1 MAQYKILVVDNSPV
15 LLKLV
20 ATFLQE
26 AGHATHT
33 ANNGLEAYDAL
44 SRFQPDIV
52 VSDLVMPEIDGVSL
66 CRLIRNNPRYQH
78 LYLIILSGI
87 AIEDAVHLGQ
97 IDADVTIAKG
107 PAATIRRHLLEAIA
121 CFERGERRCPGLW
134 NAEGLWS
141 REITRELLA
150 LRRHSEV
157 VLDGIR
163 EGVVELNRFGRIIT
177 INPSAVHMLGSDDI
191 QALAGRFSDYFAP
204 NDAKELEGWLGQT
217 ILDSGAPSFQRNDDN
232 PLRVGD
238 RWLCLNLVPV
248 HEEDAC
254 CIIGILRDI
263 TERLR
268 LEDERHRMEELLAKA
283 QRLETMSRMAGG
295 LAHDF
300 NNLLTVIS
308 GNIEMARLASPT
320 GGTVAGLID
329 EAERALR
336 MAVQLMH
343 KISDASD
350 NVSVNRQSV
359 SLAELLRD
367 LLALALP
374 KGQISYRL
382 DLEEAPWPVQVDTD
396 HIGQIV
402 GNILQNARE
411 AMEQRGTI
419 AVRLVNVEGEQERR
433 HHAFAIGDG
442 HYVRISIS
450 DSGPGIAPELR
461 ERIFDPYF
469 STKQRGTQKGMGLGL
484 TIVYSLIRKHGGFV
498 RAESPTTGGCTIHLY
513 LPTADAEPRTAAVAT
528 SNISPRN
535 RVLVMDDE
543 LLLRNLAQKMLT
555 RLGYDVT
562 VVDRGEEAVR
572 IVVEAREMQQPYAA
586 VILDLNMEYGLDG
599 LATARRL
606 RELGLACP
614 LIVSSGDPTH
624 ELMVHPDNA
633 GFSGIL
639 PKPYT
644 VEILRDLLEKLIPRQ

>member
-1 MAQYKILVVDNSPV
+1 MAQHRILVVDNSPV

-20 ATFLQE
+20 DNFLQE
-26 AGHATHT
+26 AGHVTQT
-33 ANNGLEAYDAL
+33 ANNGVEAYDAL
-44 SRFQPDIV
+44 PRFQPDIV

-66 CRLIRNNPRYQH
+66 CRLIRNTPRYQH
-78 LYLIILSGI
+78 LYLIILSGL
-87 AIEDAVHLGQ
+87 AIEDALHLGQ

-121 CFERGERRCPGLW
+121 CFERGERRCQGLW
-134 NAEGLWS
+134 NADGLWS
-141 REITRELLA
+141 REITREMLA
-150 LRRHSEV
+150 LRRHAEV
-157 VLDGIR
+157 VLDGSY
-163 EGVVELNRFGRIIT
+163 EGIVELNRAGRIIT
-177 INPSAVHMLGSDDI
+177 INPSAVRMLGSSDI

-204 NDAKELEGWLGQT
+204 DDARELEAWLGQGLLAGT
-217 ILDSGAPSFQRNDDN
+217 SPFQRNDDN

-263 TERLR
+263 SDRLR
-268 LEDERHRMEELLAKA
+268 LEEEHRRMEELLAKA
-283 QRLETMSRMAGG
+283 RRLETMSRMAGG

-308 GNIEMARLASPT
+308 GNIEMARLSSPA
-320 GGTVAGLID
+320 GGVAAGLID
-329 EAERALR
+329 EADRALR

-350 NVSVNRQSV
+350 NVSVNCQAV
-359 SLAELLRD
+359 SLTELLRD
-367 LLALALP
+367 LLALALTT
-374 KGQISYRL
+374 GQISYS
-382 DLEEAPWPVQVDTD
+382 LEMEDVPWPVQVDTD

-419 AVRLVNVEGEQERR
+419 TVRLANVLGEQERR
-433 HHAFAIGDG
+433 SHALAIPDG
-442 HYVRISIS
+442 KYVRISFS
-450 DSGPGIAPELR
+450 DSGPGIAPELL
-461 ERIFDPYF
+461 ERVFDPYF

-484 TIVYSLIRKHGGFV
+484 TIVYSLVRKHGGFV
-498 RAESPTTGGCTIHLY
+498 RAESPPKGGCTIHLY
-513 LPTADAEPRTAAVAT
+513 LPVAEAT
-528 SNISPRN
+528 GKTGQATPAPARL

-555 RLGYDVT
+555 RLGYEVT
-562 VVDRGEEAVR
+562 VIDRGEEAIRLVL
-572 IVVEAREMQQPYAA
+572 EAREQQRPYAA

-606 RELGLACP
+606 QQLAVNCP
-614 LIVSSGDPTH
+614 LVVSSGDPTH
-624 ELMVHPDNA
+624 EIMVHPDSA

-644 VEILRDLLEKLIPRQ
+644 VEILRDLLEGLIQRP

>member
-1 MAQYKILVVDNSPV
+1 MAQHKILVVDNSPV

-20 ATFLQE
+20 DNFLQE
-26 AGHATHT
+26 AGHATLT

-44 SRFQPDIV
+44 PRFQPDIV

-87 AIEDAVHLGQ
+87 AIEDALHLGQ

-121 CFERGERRCPGLW
+121 CFERGERRCQGLW
-134 NAEGLWS
+134 NADGLWS

-150 LRRHSEV
+150 LRRHAEV
-157 VLDGIR
+157 VLDGSY
-163 EGVVELNRFGRIIT
+163 EGIVELNRAGRIIT
-177 INPSAVHMLGSDDI
+177 INPSAVRMLGSSDI

-204 NDAKELEGWLGQT
+204 DDARELEAWLEQG
-217 ILDSGAPSFQRNDDN
+217 LLAGASPFQRHDDN

-248 HEEDAC
+248 HEDDAC

-263 TERLR
+263 SDRLR
-268 LEDERHRMEELLAKA
+268 LEEEHRRMEELLTKA

-308 GNIEMARLASPT
+308 GNIEMARLASPA
-320 GGTVAGLID
+320 GGVAAGLID
-329 EAERALR
+329 EADRALR

-350 NVSVNRQSV
+350 NVSVNCQAV

-367 LLALALP
+367 LLALALTT
-374 KGQISYRL
+374 GQISYT
-382 DLEEAPWPVQVDTD
+382 LEMEDVPWPVQVDTD

-419 AVRLVNVEGEQERR
+419 AVRLANVLGEQERR
-433 HHAFAIGDG
+433 SHAFAIPDG
-442 HYVRISIS
+442 KYIRISFS
-450 DSGPGIAPELR
+450 DSGPGIAPELL
-461 ERIFDPYF
+461 ERVFDPYF
-469 STKQRGTQKGMGLGL
+469 TTKQRGTQKGMGLGL
-484 TIVYSLIRKHGGFV
+484 TIVYSLVRKHGGFV
-498 RAESPTTGGCTIHLY
+498 RAESPPQGGCTIHLY
-513 LPTADAEPRTAAVAT
+513 LPVAEATGKAGPSPPAPAAA
-528 SNISPRN
+528 RL

-555 RLGYDVT
+555 RLGYEVT
-562 VVDRGEEAVR
+562 VIDRGEEAIRLVL
-572 IVVEAREMQQPYAA
+572 EAREQQRPYAA

-606 RELGLACP
+606 QQLGVNCP
-614 LIVSSGDPTH
+614 LVVSSGDPTH
-624 ELMVHPDNA
+624 EIMVHPDSA

-644 VEILRDLLEKLIPRQ
+644 VEILRDLLDGLIQRQ